1 MLYSIVDN
9 ITDVGSMRFLLYNFD
24 VCTRAILCKDPGSF
38 VALAVNDSPLHEMPI
53 FKTSFEPRAVIFD
66 LNALTMKPA
75 TDPSPSLLLTGI

>member
-1 MLYSIVDN
+1 
-9 ITDVGSMRFLLYNFD
+9 
-24 VCTRAILCKDPGSF
+24 
-38 VALAVNDSPLHEMPI
+38 MPI